1 MTEVIVAVDGYS
13 FEEAEEQQILD
24 KLALVHSRQL
34 IWGIKISDMLYGGD
48 VPKIISSLKTKYGLN
63 VMADMKLHD
72 IPSSIENSLK
82 RLVNTGAD
90 IVTVHCSSNFRPVA
104 TDLLTHIAGVTV
116 PTSLTN
122 LEVKWLYNRGT
133 ADIVK
138 DFADLAQMNGY
149 EYILGSVR
157 GLKYIEDTPLR
168 RICTGVRPHWYPH
181 RHDQVRVD
189 SVKDAVRQEAHYIV
203 LGRPII
209 DSGDIV
215 QAVEKL
221 SEEIA

>member
-1 MTEVIVAVDGYS
+1 
-13 FEEAEEQQILD
+13 
-24 KLALVHSRQL
+24 
-34 IWGIKISDMLYGGD
+34 MLYGGD
-48 VPKIISSLKTKYGLN
+48 VPKIILGLKTKYGLN

-82 RLVNTGAD
+82 RLVNAGAD
-90 IVTVHCSSNFRPVA
+90 IVTVHCSANFRPV
-104 TDLLTHIAGVTV
+104 TTELLKYIAGVTV

-122 LEVKWLYNRGT
+122 LEVKWLYTRDT
-133 ADIVK
+133 AGIVK

-149 EYILGSVR
+149 EYLFGSVR
-157 GLKYIEDTPLR
+157 GLRDIVDTPLK

-215 QAVEKL
+215 QAIEKL